1 MTRTLRKISVHDFSA
16 WRYNMPS
23 VLSRPEEPIE
33 EFEERSASEY
43 EDDEEEVKI
52 RVTDSMDADEDD
64 DEVPAEDMDD
74 IDAESAFD
82 MDELTEGEEEVFDAP
97 MSSEEILSSVLATP
111 EGDTVCSALVN
122 IGHHLEITNK
132 ILIKMLKHMTQE

>member
-1 MTRTLRKISVHDFSA
+1 
-16 WRYNMPS
+16 MPS

-33 EFEERSASEY
+33 EFEDRSASEY
-43 EDDEEEVKI
+43 EDDEEEVEV
-52 RVTDSMDADEDD
+52 RVTEPVDMDAADDD

-74 IDAESAFD
+74 IDAESAYD
-82 MDELTEGEEEVFDAP
+82 MDEFGEDEDEGLEDDDVFDAP

-122 IGHHLEITNK
+122 VAHQLEITNK

>member
-1 MTRTLRKISVHDFSA
+1 
-16 WRYNMPS
+16 MPS

-43 EDDEEEVKI
+43 EDDEEEVDV
-52 RVTDSMDADEDD
+52 RVTEPVDMDTADD

-74 IDAESAFD
+74 IDAESAYD
-82 MDELTEGEEEVFDAP
+82 MDEFDEDDDDADLEDDDVFDAP

-122 IGHHLEITNK
+122 VAHQLEITNK
-132 ILIKMLKHMTQE
+132 ILIKMLKHMTRE

>member
-1 MTRTLRKISVHDFSA
+1 
-16 WRYNMPS
+16 MPS

-43 EDDEEEVKI
+43 EDDEEEVDV
-52 RVTDSMDADEDD
+52 RVTEPVDMDTADD

-74 IDAESAFD
+74 IDAESAYD
-82 MDELTEGEEEVFDAP
+82 MDEFDEGDDDADLEDDDVFDAP

-122 IGHHLEITNK
+122 VAHQLEITNK
-132 ILIKMLKHMTQE
+132 ILIKMLKHMTRE

>member
-1 MTRTLRKISVHDFSA
+1 
-16 WRYNMPS
+16 MPS

-33 EFEERSASEY
+33 EFEDRSASEY
-43 EDDEEEVKI
+43 EDDEEEVEV
-52 RVTDSMDADEDD
+52 RVTEPVDMDAADDDD

-74 IDAESAFD
+74 IDAESAYD
-82 MDELTEGEEEVFDAP
+82 MDEFGEDEDEGLEDDDVFDAP

-122 IGHHLEITNK
+122 VAHQLEITNK

>member
-1 MTRTLRKISVHDFSA
+1 
-16 WRYNMPS
+16 MPS

-33 EFEERSASEY
+33 KFEDRSASEY
-43 EDDEEEVKI
+43 EDDEEEVEVRI
-52 RVTDSMDADEDD
+52 TEPVDMDAADDD

-74 IDAESAFD
+74 IDAESAYD
-82 MDELTEGEEEVFDAP
+82 MDEFGDDDDEGLEDDDVFDAP

-122 IGHHLEITNK
+122 VAHQLEITNK

>member
-1 MTRTLRKISVHDFSA
+1 
-16 WRYNMPS
+16 MPS

-33 EFEERSASEY
+33 EFEDRSASEY
-43 EDDEEEVKI
+43 EDDEEEVEV
-52 RVTDSMDADEDD
+52 RVTEPVDMDAADDD

-74 IDAESAFD
+74 RDAESAYD
-82 MDELTEGEEEVFDAP
+82 MDEFGEDEDEGLEDDDVFDAP

-122 IGHHLEITNK
+122 VAHQLEITNK

>member
-1 MTRTLRKISVHDFSA
+1 
-16 WRYNMPS
+16 MPS

-43 EDDEEEVKI
+43 EDDEEEVEV
-52 RVTDSMDADEDD
+52 RVTEPVDMDTADD

-74 IDAESAFD
+74 IDAESAYD
-82 MDELTEGEEEVFDAP
+82 MDEFDEDDDDADLEDDDVFDAP

-122 IGHHLEITNK
+122 VAHQLEITNK
-132 ILIKMLKHMTQE
+132 ILIKMLKHMTRE